1 LLASKEDALPLP
13 IKERNIYE
21 CMNNYTKPLTNL
33 SNIDEVLKN
42 EDKMLILLSSLPDKE
57 YETLVLTL
65 INGKFSLSNNNILAA
80 LANLNVRRKDKA
92 SISCSTTTEVLTIRE
107 IVSIHRKGKRYVS
120 KSKTCNR

>member
-42 EDKMLILLSSLPDKE
+42 EDKMLILLSSLSDKE

-120 KSKTCNR
+120 KSKTCNC